1 MQSLPVLLTLNKLL
15 NYRAESNLNHTR
27 MMTSNTTLGSG
38 STSSTCGIYVFLGGN
53 PDQTNNESY
62 GVLVVLMVPSII
74 TSPVTT
80 FLNAL
85 VIIAVKTK
93 SRLQAMPNTIIGCL
107 AVTDGLMGMIGL
119 PIFTAARISTLQTE
133 TSSDFCTVKYL
144 SRNVIRVIGAAT
156 VLHLVLMNVERYI
169 ALKHTLITSPQ
180 HCHKRSLTRLFLSL
194 VDHGISSNRHTI
206 SHHGR

>member
-1 MQSLPVLLTLNKLL
+1 
-15 NYRAESNLNHTR
+15 
-27 MMTSNTTLGSG
+27 MTSNTTLGSG
-38 STSSTCGIYVFLGGN
+38 STSSTCGIYAFLGGN

-62 GVLVVLMVPSII
+62 GVLVVLIVLSII

-107 AVTDGLMGMIGL
+107 AATDGLMGMIGL
-119 PIFTAARISTLQTE
+119 PIFAAARISTLQTE

-169 ALKHTLITSPQ
+169 ALKHTLHHLNIVTNA
-180 HCHKRSLTRLFLSL
+180 RLLGFFLSL
-194 VDHGISSNRHTI
+194 VDHGISSNHTI